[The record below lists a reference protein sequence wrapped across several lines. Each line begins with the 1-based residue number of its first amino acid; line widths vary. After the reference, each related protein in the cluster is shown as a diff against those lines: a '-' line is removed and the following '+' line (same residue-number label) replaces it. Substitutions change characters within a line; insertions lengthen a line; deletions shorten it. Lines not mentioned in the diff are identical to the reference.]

1 MEKKKEVKFPWGNK
15 QGWGFGKFDYL
26 ELRGM
31 DVVVTEMRF
40 FGTHRRCGLLL
51 NAPDSVLVELC
62 EFCVVRRAGD
72 KIKQYSCCWSGSP
85 LLSSLSSHSA
95 YSDDI
100 NACVS
105 TLFLS
110 VVQRLVLSP
119 HAMKGPDL
127 KHSWGPALW
136 NLHMPTWVCFRYMC
150 VFRLHSPKTCMLGSL
165 VILN

>member
-1 MEKKKEVKFPWGNK
+1 MALIE
-15 QGWGFGKFDYL
+15 
-26 ELRGM
+26 
-31 DVVVTEMRF
+31 DVACYSMPPALACRVV
-40 FGTHRRCGLLL
+40 
-51 NAPDSVLVELC
+51 DLC

-110 VVQRLVLSP
+110 VVHRLVLSP
-119 HAMKGPDL
+119 HAMKGLDL
-127 KHSWGPALW
+127 KPSWGPALW
-136 NLHMPTWVCFRYMC
+136 SLHMPTWVCFRYMH
-150 VFRLHSPKTCMLGSL
+150 VRLISDSKLTLDDWYLKC
-165 VILN
+165 I

>member
-1 MEKKKEVKFPWGNK
+1 MWPVTQCPWLCA
-15 QGWGFGKFDYL
+15 F
-26 ELRGM
+26 R
-31 DVVVTEMRF
+31 V
-40 FGTHRRCGLLL
+40 
-51 NAPDSVLVELC
+51 VELC

-110 VVQRLVLSP
+110 VVQQLVLSP

-136 NLHMPTWVCFRYMC
+136 NLHMPTWVCFRYMR

-165 VILN
+165 VILNRLWMTGIKSVYNKALYECMVKCGL